1 MLTLKKFDL
10 NGCDYLDP
18 TTLID
23 EQDKKSFEIYSI
35 AKCICDVLNYYQE
48 NSPDAFGNAEYQRI
62 CGFMDGY
69 LCGMKLTL
77 ERTETNWIVSKGK
90 RKILS
95 IEVPKKP
102 DSYYICK
109 MSENNIF
116 TL

>member
-1 MLTLKKFDL
+1 MITLKKIDI
-10 NGCDYLDP
+10 NGVDYIDP
-18 TTLID
+18 AILIN

-48 NSPDAFGNAEYQRI
+48 NSPDAFGNAEYQRL
-62 CGFMDGY
+62 CGFMEGY

-77 ERTETNWIVSKGK
+77 KRNEADWIVSKGK

-102 DSYYICK
+102 DSYFIC
-109 MSENNIF
+109 MMADNNIF
-116 TL
+116 NL